1 MHSSGASE
9 SRRAEA
15 KELKERRKRVSDDE
29 GL

>member
-1 MHSSGASE
+1 MHSSGGSE